1 MFNRLQLNEEYFFR
15 ARECL
20 ANVTQFSHTQ
30 FAIGSPRNQLC
41 LSNGPFFNELL
52 SPFYS
57 T

>member
-1 MFNRLQLNEEYFFR
+1 MFNRLQLNEEHFFR
-15 ARECL
+15 VRECL

-30 FAIGSPRNQLC
+30 FPIGSPRNQLC
-41 LSNGPFFNELL
+41 LSNGAFFNELP